1 MTKAKKRL
9 KFEQAVSRLEQMVEK
24 LEEGNL
30 PLAESLKTFEEGMD
44 LVKFCEA
51 KLSEAEGKVEMLVK
65 SGKKE

>member
-1 MTKAKKRL
+1 MTKAKKKL
-9 KFEQAVSRLEQMVEK
+9 KFEQAVSELEKMVEK

-51 KLSEAEGKVEMLVK
+51 KLSEAEGKVEMIVK
-65 SGKKE
+65 SEKG